1 MEHVQSP
8 QLHVEMEATA
18 NFFNKLRV
26 LADSLEKETKHL
38 EQAFNNR
45 DEDACEDEAPMRVL
59 HEMHSDISTLKAS
72 VRTHLSNMQAEKNE
86 IKEFVKACSLLKQR
100 TMADLE
106 QIEEYFQKY
115 GYEPLIKKST
125 ESVPEM
131 QEEKAKNHEPNT
143 GEEENPLHSEENQKD
158 KPKAST
164 PSEKPPLPR
173 DPLRTPQLSDFGLS
187 QYQFC
192 NPWNIAEVLPPLPK
206 FTQKTV
212 GKAVLKTPTF
222 KQIDRAM
229 PKTPKCMLKMDD
241 ESLALKQENSGINEY
256 SMCLNDDFTIALI
269 NKYAQ
274 KSMPKSSAQGV
285 GDQMNDDLSK
295 ISSDVGSTPASVTH
309 EIGNASCVL
318 HSPLPP
324 MFCTPGLKVHKK
336 EDTVLAKTP
345 EKSELSTVNGTATPV
360 LPNFETPWLKKNCGH
375 MQLESKENT
384 AKLSSEESAPLVLS
398 SDTFL
403 DKPSLPPRMTA
414 SDNLLLTPEPPVMMT
429 TQISKDVFKVLSQF
443 NLNSQKP
450 PGMQVE
456 NKTSSAPAFVNSVSK
471 NKADK
476 ENRSRLLAV
485 SENEFYALP
494 DYLRRQIPLAVVN
507 NSIQKI
513 NMLLEKKL
521 SGSKLDPLI
530 GEQELRSVLEV
541 GPHIRA
547 LLLSLIELNRV
558 EPLETPGNEE
568 MYRALL
574 TS

>member
-1 MEHVQSP
+1 
-8 QLHVEMEATA
+8 MEATA

-45 DEDACEDEAPMRVL
+45 DEGYHDEAPMRVL

-125 ESVPEM
+125 AESVPEM

-274 KSMPKSSAQGV
+274 KTNLLLHKNHFIALLLAV
-285 GDQMNDDLSK
+285 WTNKVL
-295 ISSDVGSTPASVTH
+295 VTLQRKKKKPSR
-309 EIGNASCVL
+309 NSNCVL

-336 EDTVLAKTP
+336 TDSTILHFICVYVL
-345 EKSELSTVNGTATPV
+345 ENLS
-360 LPNFETPWLKKNCGH
+360 
-375 MQLESKENT
+375 SSSS
-384 AKLSSEESAPLVLS
+384 KLSSEESAPLVLS

-476 ENRSRLLAV
+476 ENRDTLQS
-485 SENEFYALP
+485 
-494 DYLRRQIPLAVVN
+494 
-507 NSIQKI
+507 SI
-513 NMLLEKKL
+513 
-521 SGSKLDPLI
+521 
-530 GEQELRSVLEV
+530 
-541 GPHIRA
+541 
-547 LLLSLIELNRV
+547 
-558 EPLETPGNEE
+558 
-568 MYRALL
+568 
-574 TS
+574 